1 MSIKKLTTG
10 AVALATALALAAC
23 SDDDD
28 DVAADAT
35 AMITTDQVAGS
46 TDDPD
51 ADIEAAKN
59 LFIGA
64 LDALGIEHSDPAGGQ
79 RLLRRHPCRQGPRRA
94 EPRQRRGRRGLC
106 EDRAAHCRA
115 HRRHGLRH
123 LAVRLPAELSGQPR
137 CGVPRVRC
145 PGTQWR
151 SVELRHPT
159 TPHDT
164 QKG

>member
-1 MSIKKLTTG
+1 MTITKFTAG

-64 LDALGIEHSDPAGGQ
+64 LDDLGIEHSDPVGSQPQLAGVKARFDFTVDGFDTGINVFPDQ
-79 RLLRRHPCRQGPRRA
+79 AAMEGWQEASDSYGDIHVDKDLAALSLDNDEGAADSAKIAPRI
-94 EPRQRRGRRGLC
+94 
-106 EDRAAHCRA
+106 
-115 HRRHGLRH
+115 
-123 LAVRLPAELSGQPR
+123 AELID
-137 CGVPRVRC
+137 
-145 PGTQWR
+145 GTAY
-151 SVELRHPT
+151 
-159 TPHDT
+159 
-164 QKG
+164 GI

>member
-28 DVAADAT
+28 DVATDAT

-46 TDDPD
+46 TDDSD

-64 LDALGIEHSDPAGGQ
+64 LDDLGIGHSDPGGSQ
-79 RLLRRHPCRQGPRRA
+79 PQLARFDFTVDGFDTGINVFPDQAAMEVWQEASDSYGDIHVDKDLAALSLDNDEGAADSAKIAPRI
-94 EPRQRRGRRGLC
+94 
-106 EDRAAHCRA
+106 
-115 HRRHGLRH
+115 
-123 LAVRLPAELSGQPR
+123 AELID
-137 CGVPRVRC
+137 
-145 PGTQWR
+145 GTAY
-151 SVELRHPT
+151 
-159 TPHDT
+159 
-164 QKG
+164 GI